1 MKPKWLP
8 GKGPKRLGLF
18 ISLVVCLLLVGSP
31 VATALAQTYEFS
43 VPELRLQAFVQPD
56 ASVRLI
62 YDITFQNFGSPI
74 DIVDIGLPHEDY
86 DIGTMTASINGVSL
100 NDIRTSEYIDIGVE
114 VHLGNQA
121 IPRGEQGTLHFEA
134 TMPDMVYEDTTD
146 RSNASFQIT
155 PTWFDKSLV
164 RGQSIVRIAI
174 HLPEGVEPDE
184 AKYQNEPFSVKAI
197 FEDHT
202 VVAWEWENVPATQP
216 YLVGVS
222 FPQDVMTRVIK
233 MSFIDLVVKWLED
246 NPQTR
251 FFLGLV
257 GFALFAF
264 LFFRF
269 SGGTGLTVFVI
280 LAGGMVFIFVVSILS
295 PLLFI
300 PALIVLIIVNET
312 KLRKRKKSYLPPIAQ
327 TEGGGIK
334 RGLTAPEAAVLLEMP
349 LNKILTLVI
358 FGMLEKHILDL
369 VDQDPLTVKVAAP
382 FRTWHDPDNR
392 RSSKARRK
400 ARRRAAQD
408 QGTVVHA
415 YEEPFLDQLER
426 TPDKPVSQVD
436 FTKPVERLIK
446 ATAAKMEAF
455 DLSDTQ
461 DYYRRVI
468 DRAMKQA
475 ETIGEVE
482 QQEQYLDKYLP
493 WVMMNDNYP
502 TVLNRGGY
510 HYWPMWARPMR
521 SRTFSTGGSGR
532 AASGGPASGGPA
544 RGGRTSFGDVAAS
557 FSGWAEATMGGMAAA
572 ILPNSMNMPTTKGGF
587 VNLSGVDRVTGDVF
601 EALAKA
607 SSSSGG
613 GGGSSGGSSCA
624 CACAGCACAC
634 ACAGGG
640 R

>member
-1 MKPKWLP
+1 
-8 GKGPKRLGLF
+8 
-18 ISLVVCLLLVGSP
+18 VGAP
-31 VATALAQTYEFS
+31 LAPALAQTYNFG
-43 VPELRLQAFVQPD
+43 VPELRLQAYVQPD
-56 ASVRLI
+56 ASARLV
-62 YDITFQNFGSPI
+62 YDITFQNYGSPI

-86 DIGTMTASINGVSL
+86 DIDTMTASIDGVPL

-114 VHLGNQA
+114 IHLGNQA
-121 IPRGEQGTLHFEA
+121 IPNGQRGTLHFEA

-155 PTWFDKSLV
+155 PTWFDKEAV
-164 RGQSIVRIAI
+164 RGQSTIRVAV

-184 AKYQNEPFSVKAI
+184 AKYQNEPFTVKAI

-233 MSFIDLVVKWLED
+233 MSFIDLVTKWLED
-246 NPQTR
+246 NPQAR
-251 FFLGLV
+251 FFLGLA

-269 SGGTGLTVFVI
+269 SGGTGLSVFAV
-280 LAGGMVFIFVVSILS
+280 LAGGLIFLFVVSILS
-295 PLLFI
+295 PLLVI
-300 PALIVLIIVNET
+300 PALIVLIILNET
-312 KLRKRKKSYLPPIAQ
+312 TLKNRKKGYLPPIAQ

-349 LNKILTLVI
+349 LNKILTLVL
-358 FGMLEKHILDL
+358 FGLLEKNVVEL
-369 VDQDPLTVKVAAP
+369 VKQDPLTVRVAEP
-382 FRTWHDPDNR
+382 FRTWDNADYR
-392 RSSKARRK
+392 ESLKERRK

-408 QGTVVHA
+408 QGTAIHN
-415 YEEPFLDQLER
+415 YEDAFLDQLER
-426 TPDKPVSQVD
+426 NPDKPVNQIN
-436 FTKPVERLIK
+436 FTEPVERLIK
-446 ATAAKMEAF
+446 ATAEKMKAF
-455 DLSDTQ
+455 DLSDTK

-510 HYWPMWARPMR
+510 HYWPTWARPVR
-521 SRTFSTGGSGR
+521 RRTIGSGGGRSGAGSRGR
-532 AASGGPASGGPA
+532 AGGRPAS
-544 RGGRTSFGDVAAS
+544 GGRTSFGDVAAS
-557 FSGWAEATMGGMAAA
+557 FSGWAESTMGGMAAA
-572 ILPNSMNMPTTKGGF
+572 ILPNAMNMPTTKGGF

-607 SSSSGG
+607 SSSGSGG
-613 GGGSSGGSSCA
+613 GGGGSSCA